1 VKPILVLVIAF
12 VHFAA
17 LSLHAQHPHSAGAHR
32 FESSDTGG
40 VALQPD
46 GKVLLWGVF
55 TEVNGLPRDGLA
67 RLNQDGTVD
76 ATWIPVPIPLI
87 EHVEVAG
94 SEILVVSRTPDS
106 TFSEITLLFTFLDPV
121 TAAVVEQHEL
131 DVNRAPEAVVFD
143 ATHIYV
149 SGRMTLINEVERMSP
164 VRLVRSTG
172 EVDAAFDPA
181 RGESLSIEHM
191 ELAFGG
197 LFVAGRF
204 TMISGEPRLNIAK
217 LNLDTTGS
225 VDAEWELPFTR
236 LSTFDDEITGIAVA
250 GDHLYVSGE
259 FTELDGIAVKFVGRV
274 NGDDATVDPEWRP
287 LQESTFDYF
296 VEDGAGIEVAGNYAY
311 FSGYGVDTPQIGL
324 NGLGRAPISG
334 PDEGVLDLSFSPVLG
349 RGDGSFYQLVR
360 NEQGIYLSGYFDSLS
375 PDMGEPL
382 VDAVGIGL
390 LDESTGVPLASLA
403 AHNLRQGAQV
413 TSVVAL
419 DDGGVIVGGGF
430 VRVDGRFRRGLCQFD
445 ANGDLVE
452 SFDLPLSSGPDGY
465 LVNMLYRD
473 GADVYVAG
481 IFTHVGES
489 LERNGLFRM
498 TVDGTVDTIW
508 NPNVTEGTVDAVLR
522 RGDYVYLG
530 GRFRGIGGTSQA
542 RLARVD
548 VNGSGEVDTGWANL
562 TWSNT
567 EFILSMDADDTHLYV
582 GGLFEV
588 GAADS
593 LARFPLTGAGIRD
606 TSWSPVIRR
615 GSREGWVYSLLVD
628 ENQVYVSGDFDSVN
642 SVSRIG
648 LARVSKSS
656 PLTVDPAFDI
666 PLDDPGSFF
675 DFAYDMVRDGDR
687 LILAG
692 RFLKAGEVERNY
704 LAAIQLSPTIE
715 VVESWNPNANQQV
728 YEIVNSSGTYFLAG
742 SFSKIGALDS
752 QGFAA
757 IVPVPAA
764 YRAWQKDN
772 PLGPDSY
779 DQAIGGYLADPDGDS
794 IPNIKE
800 LHMGMPA
807 REAFTDSQ
815 DSPFGPGVFP
825 ALEQV
830 AGTPVYRSFF
840 FMHPDLPVYPA
851 VLSGVSTGWT
861 AADWTDTTAV
871 GDGFFEA
878 SYEVR
883 LQPGQSGI
891 LVRTIYAEPPYW
903 TGDPAP

>member
-1 VKPILVLVIAF
+1 VKPLIFFVVIL

-17 LSLHAQHPHSAGAHR
+17 QSLHAQHPQSAGVHQ
-32 FESSDTGG
+32 FEFSGTGG
-40 VALQPD
+40 VALQSD
-46 GKVLLWGVF
+46 GKVVLWGIF

-67 RLNQDGTVD
+67 RLNEDGTVD
-76 ATWIPVPIPLI
+76 LTWIPAPIPFI
-87 EHVEVAG
+87 QHVEVAG
-94 SEILVVSRTPDS
+94 PEILVVSRTDDAS
-106 TFSEITLLFTFLDPV
+106 FTDITLLFTFLDPL
-121 TAAVVEQHEL
+121 TAAVVEQHQL
-131 DVNRAPEAVVFD
+131 DVNRVPEAVVFD
-143 ATHIYV
+143 ADHIYI
-149 SGRMTLINEVERMSP
+149 SGGMTLINEVERMSP
-164 VRLVRSTG
+164 VRLVRATG

-181 RGESLSIEHM
+181 RGESLNIEHM

-204 TMISGEPRLNIAK
+204 TTISGEPRVNIAK
-217 LNLDTTGS
+217 LNLDATGT
-225 VDAEWELPFTR
+225 VDMDWELPFTR
-236 LSTFDDEITGIAVA
+236 QSTFEDEITGIAVA
-250 GDHLYVSGE
+250 GDHLYVSGQ
-259 FTELDGIAVKFVGRV
+259 FIELAGNPVQFVGRV
-274 NGDDATVDPEWRP
+274 DGDDGTVDPQWRP
-287 LQESTFDYF
+287 LQASTFDYF
-296 VEDGAGIEVAGNYAY
+296 VEDGTGIAVAGNYAY
-311 FSGYGVDTPQIGL
+311 FSGYGIDTPAIGL

-334 PDEGVLDLSFSPVLG
+334 PDAGVVDASFKPVLG
-349 RGDGSFYQLVR
+349 RGDGSINQLVR

-375 PDMGEPL
+375 QDLGGPL

-390 LDESTGVPLASLA
+390 LDESTGAPKANLA

-419 DDGGVIVGGGF
+419 DDGSVIVGGGF

-452 SFDLPLSSGPDGY
+452 SFDLPVSSGPDNY
-465 LVNMLYRD
+465 IVDTLYRD
-473 GADVYVAG
+473 GADVYVSG
-481 IFTHVGES
+481 RFSHVGES
-489 LERNGLFRM
+489 IERNGLFRM
-498 TVDGTVDTIW
+498 TVDGSVDTTWDPEI
-508 NPNVTEGTVDAVLR
+508 TEGTVDAILR
-522 RGDYVYLG
+522 IGDYVYLG

-548 VNGSGEVDTGWANL
+548 VSGSGEVDTDWANM

-567 EFILSMDADDTHLYV
+567 EFILTMVADETHLYA

-593 LARFPLTGAGIRD
+593 LARFPLSGTGIRD
-606 TSWSPVIRR
+606 TSWNPVIRR

-628 ENQVYVSGDFDSVN
+628 DNHVYLSGDFNAVN

-656 PLTVDPAFDI
+656 PLTVDTAFDI

-675 DFAYDMVRDGDR
+675 DFAYDMVRDDDR

-692 RFLKAGEVERNY
+692 SFLKAGGFERNY

-715 VVESWNPNANQQV
+715 VVESWNPNADQRAGA
-728 YEIVNSSGTYFLAG
+728 IVESCGTYFVAG
-742 SFSKIGALDS
+742 YFRKIGALNS

-757 IVPVPAA
+757 IVPAPPA
-764 YRAWQKDN
+764 YQAWQKDN

-779 DQAIGGYLADPDGDS
+779 DQAIGGYFADPDGDL

-800 LHMGMPA
+800 FHMDMPA
-807 REAFTDSQ
+807 REAFTGEQ
-815 DSPFGPGVFP
+815 EPVRGQAVFP

-830 AGTPVYRSFF
+830 DGTPVYRSFF
-840 FMHPDLPVYPA
+840 YMDPDLPVYPA
-851 VLSGVSTGWT
+851 TLSDLSAGWT
-861 AADWTDTTAV
+861 AADWSDTTAV

-878 SYEVR
+878 SLEV
-883 LQPGQSGI
+883 LPGPDQGGI
-891 LVRTIYAEPPYW
+891 LVRTIYGEPPYW
-903 TGDPAP
+903 AGDPVP